1 MVGIIF
7 DRFVAMKN
15 FGTSNLVHVFH
26 TCCNNNSDNSN
37 SNSRWCNSSSKKN
50 TGENPLTD
58 PHVLVL
64 PVVVD
69 EEDRPVVRDY
79 PPVHLRPANG
89 DGERRLGVGLL
100 AKVVLVVVVL
110 GAVGDRAFESFFFV
124 FRNFCKMALELGF
137 FNYDICA
144 AFFSK
149 KQSRSRAIREPGECF
164 TVGKSQREGA
174 GEDGRG
180 NLNLAQ
186 KVMYEINLVFLYFLF
201 ANARLTSYTAWGR

>member
-69 EEDRPVVRDY
+69 EEDRPVVRDD

-89 DGERRLGVGLL
+89 DGERGLGVGLL

-110 GAVGDRAFESFFFV
+110 GPVGDRAFQSFFCFPKLLQNGPGVVV
-124 FRNFCKMALELGF
+124 FNC
-137 FNYDICA
+137 NICA
-144 AFFSK
+144 AFFKK
-149 KQSRSRAIREPGECF
+149 KQSRSSAIREPGECF
-164 TVGKSQREGA
+164 TVGESQREGA

-180 NLNLAQ
+180 NLDLAQ
-186 KVMYEINLVFLYFLF
+186 KVM
-201 ANARLTSYTAWGR
+201 